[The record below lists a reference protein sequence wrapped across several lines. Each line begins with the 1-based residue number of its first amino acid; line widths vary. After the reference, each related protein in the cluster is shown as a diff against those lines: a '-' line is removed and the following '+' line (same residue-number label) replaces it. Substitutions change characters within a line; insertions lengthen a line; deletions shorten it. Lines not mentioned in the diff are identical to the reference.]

1 MYLDS
6 EIDLLDNSHL
16 FGFHIFR
23 RNYSK
28 HVGPDSDDK
37 NLWHWKRSIQGC
49 IGRFLGNNSHL
60 ILYKL
65 NFQVDTLYSSKFHF
79 RVVDPLRV
87 SRSIESMSPKT
98 DFTMKIPYFDYWDSN
113 GLNHFPLGSTVW
125 ELPSGH
131 ENTVI

>member
-1 MYLDS
+1 M
-6 EIDLLDNSHL
+6 
-16 FGFHIFR
+16 
-23 RNYSK
+23 
-28 HVGPDSDDK
+28 
-37 NLWHWKRSIQGC
+37 
-49 IGRFLGNNSHL
+49 
-60 ILYKL
+60 
-65 NFQVDTLYSSKFHF
+65 
-79 RVVDPLRV
+79 LRV